1 MPRRAPHDTPVHGF
15 AAVAGAG
22 ARILILGSMPGRA
35 SLAAK
40 EYYAHPRNQFWPI
53 VGNLF
58 GFDPGLAYGDR
69 LQVLQSAGIALWDVL
84 ASCVRPTSMDAD
96 IATDSIVVNDFAG
109 LFREQTGITQV
120 FFNGATAAECYRR
133 HALPTLSSLRLKYY
147 RLPSTSPAH
156 AGMGLQQK
164 LAAWQTVARVLA
176 GQGVNDAEFRI
187 WKDGRH

>member
-1 MPRRAPHDTPVHGF
+1 
-15 AAVAGAG
+15 
-22 ARILILGSMPGRA
+22 MPGRA